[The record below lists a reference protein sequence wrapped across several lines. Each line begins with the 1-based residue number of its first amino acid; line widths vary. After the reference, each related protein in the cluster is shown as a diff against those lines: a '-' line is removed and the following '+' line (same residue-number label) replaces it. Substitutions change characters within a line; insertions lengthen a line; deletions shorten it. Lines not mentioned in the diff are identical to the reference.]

1 MSDWGEEMEMLSPR
15 SSMGGESPLKPSSLE
30 SSPNQKK
37 EQEEEVEKESQA
49 SSSTEPAQKE
59 EENTGE

>member
-1 MSDWGEEMEMLSPR
+1 MEMLSPR

-30 SSPNQKK
+30 SSPNPKK